1 MNGEGTILLVDA
13 LNLFLRHFTANP
25 AMGSNG
31 NHVGGI
37 VGFLYDLTHMVQRFK
52 PQKVYVVWEGGGSA
66 RRRAIFPEYKA
77 HRRPERLNR
86 IYADEIKTTVSDYDN
101 QVKDIVGLLKNL
113 PVNQLYV
120 ADCEADDVIA
130 YICRY
135 EHPNDLHVILSSDK
149 DYYQLITDRAVIYS
163 PTSKKIIQVQDV
175 IDRFGIHPSNFALAK
190 AVCGDPSDN
199 IPGTPGVK
207 YKTLSK
213 RFSSLTDVHAV
224 MLDDFLCEARTLSE
238 KSKVKAFSEI
248 LEHEELIRRNW
259 QLVYLDTGIFAGHQI
274 KRVQDLCSNSKLT
287 RDKIAFIR
295 HLLRLGIQTY
305 NTDHM
310 FFAFSHIGA

>member
-1 MNGEGTILLVDA
+1 MTGEGTILLIDA

-52 PQKVYVVWEGGGSA
+52 PQKVYVVWEGGGSP

-86 IYADEIKTTVSDYDN
+86 FYADEIKSTVSDYDT
-101 QVKDIVGLLKNL
+101 QVKDIVALLKNL

-120 ADCEADDVIA
+120 PDCEADDVIA

-135 EHPNDLHVILSSDK
+135 EHPKDLHVILSSDK
-149 DYYQLITDRAVIYS
+149 DYYQLISDRAVIYS

-175 IDRFGIHPSNFALAK
+175 IDRFGIHPNNFALAK

-199 IPGTPGVK
+199 IPGIPGVK

-213 RFSSLTDVHAV
+213 RFPNLTETNAAL
-224 MLDDFLCEARTLSE
+224 LDDILSEARERMVT
-238 KSKVKAFSEI
+238 SKVKAFTELVENES
-248 LEHEELIRRNW
+248 LIRRNW
-259 QLVYLDTGIFAGHQI
+259 ELVHLDTGILAGHQVKKI
-274 KRVQDLCSNSKLT
+274 QDLCGNSKT
-287 RDKIAFIR
+287 SRDKIAFIR
-295 HLLRLGIQTY
+295 YLLRLGIQTF
-305 NTDHM
+305 NTDFM
-310 FFAFSHIGA
+310 FFALSHIGA

>member
-52 PQKVYVVWEGGGSA
+52 PQKVYVAWEGGGSA
-66 RRRAIFPEYKA
+66 RRRSIFPDYKA

-135 EHPNDLHVILSSDK
+135 EHPDDLHVILSSDK
-149 DYYQLITDRAVIYS
+149 DFYQLITDRAVIYS
-163 PTSKKIIQVQDV
+163 PTSKKIIQIQDV
-175 IDRFGIHPSNFALAK
+175 VDRFGIHPNNFALAK

-213 RFSSLTDVHAV
+213 RFPSLTDTHPV
-224 MLDDFLCEARTLSE
+224 MLDDFLCEARTCSE
-238 KSKVKAFSEI
+238 KSKVKAFTEI

-274 KRVQDLCSNSKLT
+274 KRVQDLCGNSKTT

>member
-1 MNGEGTILLVDA
+1 MTGEGTILLIDA

-66 RRRAIFPEYKA
+66 RRRSIFPDYKA

-86 IYADEIKTTVSDYDN
+86 FYADEIKSTVSDYDT

-120 ADCEADDVIA
+120 PDCEADDVIGF
-130 YICRY
+130 ICRY
-135 EHPNDLHVILSSDK
+135 EHPKDLHVILSSDK
-149 DYYQLITDRAVIYS
+149 DYYQLISDRAVIYS
-163 PTSKKIIQVQDV
+163 PTSKKIIQTQDV
-175 IDRFGIHPSNFALAK
+175 IDRFGIHPNNFALAK

-199 IPGTPGVK
+199 IPGIPGVK
-207 YKTLSK
+207 YKTLNK
-213 RFSSLTDVHAV
+213 RFPCLAESNAAL
-224 MLDDFLCEARTLSE
+224 LDDIISEARERMLTST
-238 KSKVKAFSEI
+238 VKAFSEI
-248 LEHEELIRRNW
+248 VAHESLIKRNL
-259 QLVYLDTGIFAGHQI
+259 QLVNLDTGILAGHQVKKI
-274 KRVQDLCSNSKLT
+274 QDLCGNSKTT
-287 RDKIAFIR
+287 RDKIEFIR
-295 HLLRLGIQTY
+295 YLLRLGIQTY
-305 NTDHM
+305 NTAHM
-310 FFAFSHIGA
+310 FFALSHIGA